1 MIAVF
6 LDEGHYYAIDDCC
19 PHQGAPLSDGVVCK
33 GTVMCS
39 WHGWC
44 FSLEDGHHLGGSSF
58 AVGTYP
64 VRVVG
69 DEIQVGVEE

>member
-1 MIAVF
+1 MRDTTTRSTTAARIK
-6 LDEGHYYAIDDCC
+6 ET
-19 PHQGAPLSDGVVCK
+19 PLSDGVVCK

-44 FSLEDGHHLGGSSF
+44 FSLEDGHHLGGSSC

-69 DEIQVGVEE
+69 DEIEVGVEE